1 MREVPFMLFYRSASE
16 VSAIQY
22 RDCFPSILPTL
33 EIELSAYHLT
43 TSFFSN
49 KLRNFLFVLFYENR
63 ERIRD
68 LLSLCSS
75 RLFQTDC
82 TFRLFRKSF
91 LSLKQIRKNR
101 RWCRWFFISILRQRF
116 FQNDRHFCIFLHKS
130 NIGTLAFGNYWEK
143 FTNRYLRPLG
153 TLNIYLFIC

>member
-1 MREVPFMLFYRSASE
+1 MREIPFMLFYRSASE

-68 LLSLCSS
+68 SRYVLQGCFKPIVRFVCFEKVSS
-75 RLFQTDC
+75 
-82 TFRLFRKSF
+82 
-91 LSLKQIRKNR
+91 
-101 RWCRWFFISILRQRF
+101 
-116 FQNDRHFCIFLHKS
+116 
-130 NIGTLAFGNYWEK
+130 A
-143 FTNRYLRPLG
+143 
-153 TLNIYLFIC
+153 